1 METITRFAPSPTGFL
16 HLGGIRTALFNF
28 LHAKSNG
35 GKFLIRIEDTDQTRN
50 IKESIDSI
58 LDGLDWLG
66 LKHDGVIIYQS
77 NQIQEHKKI
86 INQLIDNNFAYK
98 CFHTEDEIQKL
109 KRNNKKF
116 KSKWRDKIDH
126 PKDTEFCVRI
136 KSPIDGQTIIN
147 DKIQGKVK
155 VENKELDDF
164 VIMRSD
170 NSPTFLLSSAID
182 DFMMSVTDII
192 RGDDHLTNSFRQMV
206 IFNYLDYHP
215 TFSHM
220 PLIHSENNEKLSKRH
235 NALSIQDYKNA
246 GFLPETMINYL
257 LRLGWS
263 YGDKEIIS
271 LNDAI
276 KNFKIE
282 KIGKSP
288 SKLDEKKLLFLNN
301 FYIKSKND
309 DLILNEIKN
318 KEAFSKIKNLEE
330 DFVKI
335 KSLINIFKERS
346 NTLNELIDNLNS
358 IYEEVFSYS
367 ENEKKILNNSVYLK
381 NKLIDK
387 FSLIESWDDYI
398 LENVIKEIINNM
410 GLKFKD
416 LGQPLRLILFGT
428 INGPSVSKVMEIIGK
443 KTTLRKI
450 KINWN

>member
-109 KRNNKKF
+109 KKNNKKF

-301 FYIKSKND
+301 FYIKSKSD

-450 KINWN
+450 KINCN